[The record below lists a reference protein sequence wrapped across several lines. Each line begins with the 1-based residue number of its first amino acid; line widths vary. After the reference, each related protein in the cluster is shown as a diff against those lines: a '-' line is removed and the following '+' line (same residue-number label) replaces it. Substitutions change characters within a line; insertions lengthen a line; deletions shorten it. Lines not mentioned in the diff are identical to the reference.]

1 MSLQGFECVIVSHK
15 TALRGQLIIIPS
27 LLALQESIGVPLFI
41 SQRKTNVATAG
52 HRPLNDFVKQST
64 YVISVCGGGDGGG
77 RGGGGGGG
85 GC

>member
-1 MSLQGFECVIVSHK
+1 MSLQGFECVMFSHQ

-27 LLALQESIGVPLFI
+27 LLAFQELIALSLTI
-41 SQRKTNVATAG
+41 SQRNTNVATAG

-64 YVISVCGGGDGGG
+64 YVISVCGGG
-77 RGGGGGGG
+77 G